1 LGQTGVPRA
10 CNPNHIDVKII
21 GDGFGFLLWLERRN
35 MVDTYVRLA
44 TIIVK
49 NMEESVEFYSDVMG
63 FKINSEYDL
72 GSTGRITLMQGNGD
86 AMVELIESSSYPVGF
101 WSVGISVDDMEAAMA
116 KYKKGGAK
124 SLENQSQLPEEAAPL
139 FRVQMGSG

>member
-1 LGQTGVPRA
+1 
-10 CNPNHIDVKII
+10 
-21 GDGFGFLLWLERRN
+21 

-124 SLENQSQLPEEAAPL
+124 ILGEPKPITG
-139 FRVQMGSG
+139 GSCAFIEDPNGIRLAIVCKNKWK